1 MITILLILALLIS
14 VIAVIFALQN
24 TTAVSVS
31 FFIWQFEQSLALV
44 LLLTALAG
52 VLIGLL
58 TILPGMIRTRWQL
71 ASRNKKVSQLEK
83 EMTETKIKL
92 EAANQRIATLEKPAL
107 PVTPPPPAVE
117 SQPADTTT
125 PPTSS

>member
-14 VIAVIFALQN
+14 VVAVIFALQN
-24 TTAVSVS
+24 TDPVTVS

-44 LLLTALAG
+44 LLLSVLVG

-58 TILPGMIRTRWQL
+58 TILPGMIRTRWHL
-71 ASRNKKVSQLEK
+71 ASRNKKLNQLEK
-83 EMTETKIKL
+83 EVIETKIKL
-92 EAANQRIATLEKPAL
+92 EAASQRIAALEKPPL
-107 PVTPPPPAVE
+107 PVSPPPAVE
-117 SQPADTTT
+117 SQPAGTST